1 MKAVFKPT
9 KKKVVIIVL
18 VLVVIIGAVSY
29 FNAKAKAALAAA
41 EPMYNTAAV
50 EKKDLKKEVS
60 VNGTIGSVDKKSVVA
75 DISGVEVTEV
85 NVKVGDQVK
94 AGDVLCTFDSSSID
108 NKIANTKESA
118 DLAAQKSNQ
127 AVSDAQTSYNDA
139 VA

>member
-50 EKKDLKKEVS
+50 EKKDLKK
-60 VNGTIGSVDKKSVVA
+60 KSVSMVR
-75 DISGVEVTEV
+75 SEVW
-85 NVKVGDQVK
+85 
-94 AGDVLCTFDSSSID
+94 
-108 NKIANTKESA
+108 TKSR
-118 DLAAQKSNQ
+118 S
-127 AVSDAQTSYNDA
+127 
-139 VA
+139 